1 MKKTFVLTALAATLA
16 APAFAQSSVTIY
28 GRLNVTVERTKIG
41 NADATTDINNNS
53 SRLGFKGTEDLGG
66 GMKAGFQLEHGFDVS
81 TGAQSGDFWGRQ
93 SEVNLSGGFGMIRLG
108 NFTSEAYFATS
119 DWSDLINHGT
129 GYASDLLYVDANITQ
144 KNKASYRTPTMGG
157 FWGELAVLES
167 DTNGERGY
175 DLALNYD
182 MGGLHLGGGFSKNA
196 SVNQFAVEALY
207 TTGNFTF
214 GGYIQRDKNVCV
226 ESINRSLRRQP
237 HQPAPVRHVH
247 HGCHR
252 AARQHGHRWRHRW
265 RERLRHQAVHPGREP
280 EPEQAHQGLRLL
292 QQARALMRTCRRIPT
307 TGLSSADLSNIAVG
321 MRHNF

>member
-1 MKKTFVLTALAATLA
+1 MKKTFVLTAIAATLA

-41 NADATTDINNNS
+41 NADATTDINNNA
-53 SRLGFKGTEDLGG
+53 SRIGFKGTEDLGG
-66 GMKAGFQLEHGFDVS
+66 GMKAGFQIEHGFDVS

-93 SEVNLSGGFGMIRLG
+93 SEVNLSGSFGMIRLG

-129 GYASDLLYVDANITQ
+129 GFASDLLYVDANITQ

-167 DTNGERGY
+167 DTNGNRGY

-182 MGGLHLGGGFSKNA
+182 VGSLHLGGGFSKNDT
-196 SVNQFAVEALY
+196 VNQFAVEALY

-214 GGYIQRDKNVCV
+214 GGYVQRDKNVFV
-226 ESINRSLRRQP
+226 GVN
-237 HQPAPVRHVH
+237 PAYDGSRTN
-247 HGCHR
+247 
-252 AARQHGHRWRHRW
+252 
-265 RERLRHQAVHPGREP
+265 
-280 EPEQAHQGLRLL
+280 LRLSGMYTMGATEL
-292 QQARALMRTCRRIPT
+292 HASMGIAGDIGGVSDSGTKQFTLGVNQNLSKRTKVYAYYNK
-307 TGLSSADLSNIAVG
+307 LSADASSPYVDLSNFAVG
-321 MRHNF
+321 VRHNF